1 MRAQIFFRT
10 GMTALLAATP
20 GVISAQPAQ
29 PPAVAQQNS
38 AAAAPDYR
46 PTIAD
51 LMVLGVQPRHT
62 KIALAIRNQNWAYA
76 AYETNELRGVLN
88 RIVRA
93 VPLIDRKYDTA
104 AMIQSTITMPLQDLA
119 DAIKSRDAVRSTTAY
134 AALTASCS
142 ACHQAVNHGVIVIKV
157 PQNDAYPDQEFQ
169 PSSAPP

>member
-1 MRAQIFFRT
+1 MRAQIFFCT
-10 GMTALLAATP
+10 GLTALLVATS

-119 DAIKSRDAVRSTTAY
+119 DAIKAKDAVRSTTAY

-157 PQNDAYPDQEFQ
+157 PQNDTYPDQEFQ